1 MPQTWQTLPPLPRK
15 AMLYDSMAVFRDA
28 KDGMRFPP
36 AAVYQG
42 LQAYLL
48 PKSLWQEVWILQS
61 KRFVSAMDRS
71 FVPRLLSKAGRSCFV
86 SCGLLSK
93 PHSKWGQQVTQQR
106 EMQPPTLTKQLEMQP
121 SMKQLEMQPVTK
133 QREMQP
139 PMKQLEMQPPILTK
153 QQVMQPQALTQQ
165 ATP

>member
-1 MPQTWQTLPPLPRK
+1 
-15 AMLYDSMAVFRDA
+15 MACAFH
-28 KDGMRFPP
+28 
-36 AAVYQG
+36 
-42 LQAYLL
+42 LL
-48 PKSLWQEVWILQS
+48 SYTKVCRHTCSQRACGKRLWILQS

-106 EMQPPTLTKQLEMQP
+106 EMQPPTLTKQPEMQP

-139 PMKQLEMQPPILTK
+139 PTQQLEMQPVTK